1 MEKPE
6 VKIIQSQEEQTTSPN
21 IDNWEAEQLLRKY
34 GYESSKYSQPEKEIE
49 IETNLDSNL
58 TFEELVA
65 KHETKLK
72 KERLR
77 KEQLLM
83 GPRPTTF
90 DINRGYDSEVKY
102 SSDEDTGLS
111 FKIEITSDMKLP
123 KY

>member
-6 VKIIQSQEEQTTSPN
+6 VKIIKNQEEETNSPN

-34 GYESSKYSQPEKEIE
+34 GYNSSQYSLPENEIA
-49 IETNLDSNL
+49 TNPDSNL

-65 KHETKLK
+65 KHEAKLRE
-72 KERLR
+72 ERMR

-90 DINRGYDSEVKY
+90 DPSRGYDSEVKY
-102 SSDEDTGLS
+102 SSDEDTGFS

>member
-6 VKIIQSQEEQTTSPN
+6 VKIIQSQEEQTTTPN

-34 GYESSKYSQPEKEIE
+34 GYNSSQYSPENEIA
-49 IETNLDSNL
+49 TNPDSNL

-65 KHETKLK
+65 KHEAKLRE
-72 KERLR
+72 ERLR
-77 KEQLLM
+77 KEQLQN

-90 DINRGYDSEVKY
+90 DPNRGYDSEVKY
-102 SSDEDTGLS
+102 SSDEDTGFS
-111 FKIEITSDMKLP
+111 FRIEITSDMRIP

>member
-6 VKIIQSQEEQTTSPN
+6 VKIIQSQEEQATSPN

-34 GYESSKYSQPEKEIE
+34 GYNSSQYSPPEKEIA
-49 IETNLDSNL
+49 TNPDSNL

-65 KHETKLK
+65 KHEAKLRE
-72 KERLR
+72 ERLR
-77 KEQLLM
+77 KEQLQN

-90 DINRGYDSEVKY
+90 DPNRGYDSEVKY
-102 SSDEDTGLS
+102 SSDEDSGFS
-111 FKIEITSDMKLP
+111 FRIEITSDMKIP